1 MYRTPDKIDLKI
13 LQLMQYDA
21 SLPQQEIATLVSRT
35 PGAIS
40 NRLQRLKQDKYIL
53 GYKVM
58 LDGPLLGFSVYGFA
72 EGKIDISST
81 EFLVTIRQ
89 DLSAIK
95 GITECLLFHHYQ
107 RLRFKIASRN
117 LAGFTETLAKIKAL
131 PYVNIE
137 VSELYNE
144 VLIPERGLQLL
155 P

>member
-1 MYRTPDKIDLKI
+1 MYRTPDNIDLKI
-13 LQLMQYDA
+13 LQLMQYNA
-21 SLPQQEIATLVSRT
+21 SLPQQEIAALVSRT

-40 NRLQRLKQDKYIL
+40 TRLQKIKQDKYIL

-58 LDGPLLGFSVYGFA
+58 LNGPMLGFSTYGFA
-72 EGKIDISST
+72 EGKIDIRST
-81 EFLVTIRQ
+81 EFLVTLRQ

-95 GITECLLFHHYQ
+95 GITECLLTHHYQ
-107 RLRFKIASRN
+107 RLHFKIAARN
-117 LAGFTETLAKIKAL
+117 YKGFTETVARINAL

-137 VSELYNE
+137 VSDLYNE